1 MSIKNSPRVDQEREI
16 HNHLKNADI
25 ILIFLSPDYMD
36 ADFLAN
42 RLKKAFIQ
50 SALLRV
56 SRIFISF
63 W

>member
-1 MSIKNSPRVDQEREI
+1 VEIWHVHKNSPRVDQEREI

-42 RLKKAFIQ
+42 RLIKKLSINRRF
-50 SALLRV
+50 
-56 SRIFISF
+56 
-63 W
+63 